1 MEVKLLDLTCVQ
13 LARLLGLVKAVEP
26 VALEGE
32 KDWALLIRG
41 RGFTRLLKQ
50 DVLFAPNLMRPASWA
65 LPRPKSFP
73 GRRAAVAYARSVGLL
88 PAQRTWAIRAE

>member
-1 MEVKLLDLTCVQ
+1 MQVKLLDLTCAQ
-13 LARLLGLVKAVEP
+13 LARLLGLVRAVEP

-50 DVLFAPNLMRPASWA
+50 DVLVAPNLMRPASWA
-65 LPRPKSFP
+65 LPRPKSFS
-73 GRRAAVAYARSVGLL
+73 GRRAAVAYAQSVGLL
-88 PAQRTWAIRAE
+88 PLQRTWAIRAE

>member
-32 KDWALLIRG
+32 KDWVLLIRG
-41 RGFTRLLKQ
+41 RESP
-50 DVLFAPNLMRPASWA
+50 DC
-65 LPRPKSFP
+65 
-73 GRRAAVAYARSVGLL
+73 
-88 PAQRTWAIRAE
+88 

>member
-1 MEVKLLDLTCVQ
+1 MEVKLLDLTCAQ

-50 DVLFAPNLMRPASWA
+50 DVLVAPNLMRPASWA
-65 LPRPKSFP
+65 LPMPKSFP
-73 GRRAAVAYARSVGLL
+73 GKRAAVAYAQSVGLL
-88 PAQRTWAIRAE
+88 PVQRTWAIRAE